1 MKKLITISSKGLFTD
16 RHFLQARPLTIEDF
30 TIVEKDAS
38 MPTEAEDFKW
48 IRRLYYRVT
57 GTLKNELVQ
66 ELNGIKFFR
75 HHGNYD
81 INEMDERTVENLTS
95 DASEITEPIRLGT
108 ENGGKVKSLANKL
121 ERTAKAKAELDSRVA
136 DGLAMAL
143 FVDKVINNWNE
154 RIADFILEHNS
165 RIEDEIRVNLTN
177 RSSLID
183 IVELNKNSF
192 DEAETK
198 VIKTFEKNVELI
210 DESVEALKLKIEELE
225 KAKSKEYIKLSQCV
239 YKDELKQIPQHIRQ
253 EVGILYSDNDTF
265 GAPVSFGRLPT
276 RRKA

>member
-1 MKKLITISSKGLFTD
+1 MKKLITISSKGLFTN
-16 RHFLQARPLTIEDF
+16 RHFLQARPLTLEDF

-48 IRRLYYRVT
+48 IKRLYYRVT
-57 GTLKNELVQ
+57 GTLKDELVQ
-66 ELNGIKFFR
+66 ELNDLRYFR
-75 HHGNYD
+75 DD
-81 INEMDERTVENLTS
+81 INKLIEAGRTDSVERVIS
-95 DASEITEPIRLGT
+95 DSSEITEPIRLGT

-121 ERTAKAKAELDSRVA
+121 ERTAIAKAELDSRVA

-143 FVDKVINNWNE
+143 FVDMVVTNWNQ
-154 RIADFILEHNS
+154 RIADFISEHNS
-165 RIEDEIRVNLTN
+165 RIEKEIRVNLTN

-183 IVELNKNSF
+183 IIELNKNHF

-239 YKDELKQIPQHIRQ
+239 YKDELKEIPQHIRE
-253 EVGILYSDNDTF
+253 EVGILYSDNSTF
-265 GAPVSFGRLPT
+265 EAPASFGRFPM
-276 RRKA
+276 RKV

>member
-38 MPTEAEDFKW
+38 MPTEAQDFRW
-48 IRRLYYRVT
+48 IKRLYYTIT
-57 GTLKNELVQ
+57 GTLNNELVQ
-66 ELNGIKFFR
+66 ELNDLKYFR
-75 HHGNYD
+75 QHGNYD
-81 INEMDERTVENLTS
+81 INEMREETVENLTS
-95 DASEITEPIRLGT
+95 DAIDISEPIRLAT
-108 ENGGKVKSLANKL
+108 ERGGKVKSLANKL
-121 ERTAKAKAELDSRVA
+121 ERTADAKAELDSRVA
-136 DGLAMAL
+136 DGLAMAK

-154 RIADFILEHNS
+154 RIADFINTHNEK
-165 RIEDEIRVNLTN
+165 IEKEIRVNLTN

-198 VIKTFEKNVELI
+198 VIKDFEKNVELI
-210 DESVEALKLKIEELE
+210 DESIEALKLKLEELE

-253 EVGILYSDNDTF
+253 EVGILYSDNSTF
-265 GAPVSFGRLPT
+265 EAPVSFGRFPI
-276 RRKA
+276 RRKV

>member
-75 HHGNYD
+75 QHGNYD

-154 RIADFILEHNS
+154 RIADFILDHNS

-177 RSSLID
+177 RGSLID

-192 DEAETK
+192 NEDETK

-253 EVGILYSDNDTF
+253 EVGILYSDNSTF
-265 GAPVSFGRLPT
+265 EAPASFGRLPI
-276 RRKA
+276 RRKV